1 MMIYE
6 IEIEKIYGDVMSSKK
21 IQKVCHGKMGYKCIK
36 ILCKK
41 DIAKFVKSNGVQRE
55 MPQKTK
61 SQK

>member
-1 MMIYE
+1 MKIYE

-41 DIAKFVKSNGVQRE
+41 DKAKLCEK
-55 MPQKTK
+55 
-61 SQK
+61 